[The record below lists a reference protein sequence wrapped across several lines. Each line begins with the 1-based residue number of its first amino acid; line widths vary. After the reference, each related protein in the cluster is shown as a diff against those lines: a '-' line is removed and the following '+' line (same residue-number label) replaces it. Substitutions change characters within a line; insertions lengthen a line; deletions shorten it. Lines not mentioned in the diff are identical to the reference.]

1 MKRKSII
8 TLLLSVLL
16 IAVVLVGGTLAYLV
30 AEGDLVINSFALAE
44 VKTDIEEPEEN
55 DNARAKTPYVK
66 STGSSKVYVRARAV
80 VVTGEGSSVPVTEA
94 DMTIRYNDEMTFATG
109 KFGPQQNAWWK
120 DTDAYWKLESDGWY
134 YYTVPLE
141 KDERTEPLFDG
152 VEVTTNWDNPESVKF
167 DIYVY
172 HESVLASADEN
183 GPAAFGE

>member
-55 DNARAKTPYVK
+55 DNASAKTPYVK

-80 VVTGEGSSVPVTEA
+80 VVTRDGSPVPVTEA
-94 DMTIRYNDEMTFATG
+94 DMTIRYNDETFDPATRKNEWENTG
-109 KFGPQQNAWWK
+109 
-120 DTDAYWKLESDGWY
+120 AYWQSNGDGWY
-134 YYTVPLE
+134 YYTVALN
-141 KDERTEPLFDG
+141 KGDKTEPLFDG
-152 VEVTTNWDNPESVKF
+152 VENITVEHNALF

-172 HESVLASADEN
+172 HESVLAKDGVTN
-183 GPAAFGE
+183 GPSVFTTTP